1 MDEFEASDCGP
12 VELLS
17 QHLPGKAE
25 EDCENHQSGYLLS
38 WLRFELTTS

>member
-12 VELLS
+12 LELVS
-17 QHLPGKAE
+17 HHLPENAE
-25 EDCENHQSGYLLS
+25 DDYGNHQSGYLLS